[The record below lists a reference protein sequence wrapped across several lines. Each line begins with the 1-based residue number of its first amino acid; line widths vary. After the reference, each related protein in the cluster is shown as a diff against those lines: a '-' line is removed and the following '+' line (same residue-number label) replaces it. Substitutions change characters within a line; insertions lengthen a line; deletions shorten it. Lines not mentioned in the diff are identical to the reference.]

1 MRRENGYLTV
11 YMALCISVVLSL
23 CLTLIEG
30 ARRSGAA
37 MEAACV
43 ADIGLQSVFA
53 EYHRQLLEQYN
64 LFAID
69 SSYGSG
75 RPGTYNTE
83 AHLLYYLDK
92 NLDMRDVFLSSFLY
106 RDFLGLGVDGVEIT
120 GASILTDE
128 NGKVFRRRAA
138 EAVKDDVG
146 ISALT
151 ELKEWMEVIE
161 INGLDSADTQQ
172 EKENADRRLREYEY
186 EDDEGEKHVG
196 INNPT
201 EVLEQNRHQGIL
213 KHVVEDENLISK
225 NTLDTSGLIYSRMQ
239 EGRTSQGNLPSG
251 EAGWADELAERFF
264 FQEYLLRYLGRYG
277 QEDEQDAL
285 RYQIEYLIVG
295 MENDTDNLRSV
306 ANRICALR
314 EAANAL
320 YLWSDPNKNAE
331 VELAAEIISSAI
343 FLPEIAP
350 VLKVAMIL
358 GWAYAESVYDVKTLF
373 SGGRVPLM
381 KDEESWHYGLW
392 TALSGN
398 LSDSSKEGS
407 GMSYEDY
414 LRVFMT
420 LTGIEKLTGRAM
432 NMVEAD
438 IRMTEGN
445 AGFCLDGC
453 YDRLEFDIHMSSSFG
468 YEYQLI
474 RQRSYD

>member
-1 MRRENGYLTV
+1 MKKDNGYLTV

-30 ARRSGAA
+30 ARRNGAA

-43 ADIGLQSVFA
+43 ADIGMQSVFA
-53 EYHRQLLEQYN
+53 EYHRQLLDRYN

-69 SSYGSG
+69 SSYGTG
-75 RPGTYNTE
+75 KAGTYNTE
-83 AHLLYYLDK
+83 ARLLYYMDK
-92 NLDMRDVFLSSFLY
+92 NLDMTDIFLSSYLY

-120 GASILTDE
+120 GVSILTDE
-128 NGKVFRRRAA
+128 GGRVFRQRAA

-151 ELKEWMEVIE
+151 KLKQWMEVIE
-161 INGLDSADTQQ
+161 INGLETADIRQ
-172 EKENADRRLREYEY
+172 EKENADKRIRECEY
-186 EDDEGEKHVG
+186 EDENGEKHVG
-196 INNPT
+196 ISNPT
-201 EVLEQNRHQGIL
+201 EVLEQKRNLGIL
-213 KHVVEDENLISK
+213 KHVAEDESLISI

-239 EGRTSQGNLPSG
+239 SGRVSHGNLSPG
-251 EAGWADELAERFF
+251 ETRWTDELTERFF
-264 FQEYLLRYLGRYG
+264 FQEYLLQYMGRYG
-277 QEDEQDAL
+277 HEDEKDAL
-285 RYQIEYLIVG
+285 RYQIEYLIAG

-314 EAANAL
+314 EAANAW
-320 YLWSDPNKNAE
+320 YLWNDPVKSAEAELVAE
-331 VELAAEIISSAI
+331 VISAAIH
-343 FLPEIAP
+343 LPDIAP
-350 VLKVAMIL
+350 ILKAAIIL
-358 GWAYAESVYDVKTLF
+358 GWAYAESIYDVRTLF
-373 SGGRVPLM
+373 SGGRIPLI
-381 KDEESWHYGLW
+381 KDEDSWHYGLW
-392 TALSGN
+392 AALSGN
-398 LSDSSKEGS
+398 LSDRSQEGE

-414 LRVFMT
+414 LRVFMMFT
-420 LTGIEKLTGRAM
+420 SSDKLTGRAM

-453 YDRLEFDIHMSSSFG
+453 YDRLKFDIRMSSSFG

>member
-1 MRRENGYLTV
+1 MKRENGYLTV

-43 ADIGLQSVFA
+43 ADIGLQSIFA

-64 LFAID
+64 MFAID
-69 SSYGSG
+69 SSYGTDKA
-75 RPGTYNTE
+75 GTYNTE
-83 AHLLYYLDK
+83 ARLLYYLDK
-92 NLDMRDVFLSSFLY
+92 NLDMKDIFLSSFLY

-120 GASILTDE
+120 GVSILTDE
-128 NGKVFRRRAA
+128 GGKVFRQRAA
-138 EAVKDDVG
+138 EVVKDDVG

-151 ELKEWMEVIE
+151 ELKQWMEVIE
-161 INGLDSADTQQ
+161 INGLDTTDTRQ
-172 EKENADRRLREYEY
+172 EKENADKRIREYEY
-186 EDDEGEKHVG
+186 EDENGDKHVG

-201 EVLEQNRHQGIL
+201 EILEQNRHQGIL
-213 KHVVEDENLISK
+213 KHVVEDESLISI
-225 NTLDTSGLIYSRMQ
+225 NTLDTSGLIYSRMKN
-239 EGRTSQGNLPSG
+239 GRVSHGNLSPEKS
-251 EAGWADELAERFF
+251 GWADELVERFF
-264 FQEYLLRYLGRYG
+264 FQEYLLRYMGRYG
-277 QEDEQDAL
+277 QEDERDAL
-285 RYQIEYLIVG
+285 HYQVEYLIAG

-314 EAANAL
+314 EAANAW
-320 YLWSDPNKNAE
+320 YLWNDPAKNAE
-331 VELAAEIISSAI
+331 AELAAEGISIAI
-343 FLPEIAP
+343 HLPDIAP
-350 VLKVAMIL
+350 ILKAAIIL

-373 SGGRVPLM
+373 SGGRIPLM
-381 KDEESWHYGLW
+381 KDEDSWHYGLW
-392 TALSGN
+392 AALSGN
-398 LSDSSKEGS
+398 LSDRSQEGK

-420 LTGIEKLTGRAM
+420 FTGLDKLTGRAM

-453 YDRLEFDIHMSSSFG
+453 YDRLEFDIRMSSSFG

-474 RQRSYD
+474 RQRTYD

>member
-92 NLDMRDVFLSSFLY
+92 NLDMGDVFLSSFLY

-239 EGRTSQGNLPSG
+239 EGRTSQGNLPPG

-350 VLKVAMIL
+350 ILKVAMIL

-453 YDRLEFDIHMSSSFG
+453 YDRLEFDIRMSSSFG

>member
-11 YMALCISVVLSL
+11 YMALCIGVVLSL

-37 MEAACV
+37 MEAVCV

-69 SSYGSG
+69 SSYGTG

-92 NLDMRDVFLSSFLY
+92 NLDMGDVFLSSFLY

-128 NGKVFRRRAA
+128 SGKVFRLRAA
-138 EAVKDDVG
+138 EAVKDDLG
-146 ISALT
+146 ISVLT
-151 ELKEWMEVIE
+151 ELQEWMEVIE
-161 INGLDSADTQQ
+161 INGLDSADTRQ
-172 EKENADRRLREYEY
+172 EKENADKRLRECEY
-186 EDDEGEKHVG
+186 EDDEGKQHVG

-201 EVLEQNRHQGIL
+201 AVLEENRRQGIL
-213 KHVVEDENLISK
+213 KHVVENDSLISK
-225 NTLDTSGLIYSRMQ
+225 NTLDTSGLIYSRMKD
-239 EGRTSQGNLPSG
+239 GRISQGNLLS
-251 EAGWADELAERFF
+251 EESGWADELAERFF
-264 FQEYLLRYLGRYG
+264 FQEYLLRYMGRYG
-277 QEDEQDAL
+277 QEDERDAL
-285 RYQIEYLIVG
+285 RYQVEYLIAG

-320 YLWSDPNKNAE
+320 YLWNDPTKNAE
-331 VELAAEIISSAI
+331 VELAAEVISSAI

-350 VLKVAMIL
+350 VLKAAMIL

-373 SGGRVPLM
+373 SGGRVPLI

-398 LSDSSKEGS
+398 LSDSSEEGS

-420 LTGIEKLTGRAM
+420 LTSIEKLTGRAM
-432 NMVEAD
+432 DMVEAD

-453 YDRLEFDIHMSSSFG
+453 YDRLEFDIRMSSSFG